1 MSSEEKSAW
10 IMAFVAVGAYA
21 VYVVLVATRGAADYA
36 PIMLWTIGASIVAGI
51 VLRIVA
57 AIVSPKDADK
67 KDSRDREIYRH
78 GEYIGQSF
86 LVVGGVAALLLALLR
101 VDYFWI
107 ANVIYLGFVL
117 SAILASVAKV
127 MAYRKGF
134 VNW

>member
-10 IMAFVAVGAYA
+10 IMAFVSVGAYA
-21 VYVVLVATRGAADYA
+21 IYIALVATRGAADYA
-36 PIMLWTIGASIVAGI
+36 PIMLWMIGASIVAGI

-67 KDSRDREIYRH
+67 KDSRDREIYRR

-86 LVVGGVAALLLALLR
+86 LIVGGVAALLLALLR

-117 SAILASVAKV
+117 SAILASIAKV
-127 MAYRKGF
+127 IAYRKGF

>member
-21 VYVVLVATRGAADYA
+21 VYIALVATRGAADYA

-67 KDSRDREIYRH
+67 KDSRDREIYRR

-86 LVVGGVAALLLALLR
+86 LVVGGVAALLMALLR

-107 ANVIYLGFVL
+107 ANVIYVGFVL
-117 SAILASVAKV
+117 SAILASTAKIV
-127 MAYRKGF
+127 AYRKGF